1 MASTVSRRAIAAVA
15 AAAAS
20 IASSD
25 RADATT
31 FNETT
36 DFGNTF
42 GTRTLLPLGT
52 DVVNGSVFDFEG
64 DPADFV
70 TFHGLGAGASFDL
83 HVTNG
88 GGQGNLLTTT
98 QFDDSGGALQGDAG
112 TSVFLSGTV
121 PNSGAL
127 NFGMSVQGGVFYTLA
142 LTVPEPSRT
151 EMLGTGVLGVLA
163 VQRVRRRRSA

>member
-1 MASTVSRRAIAAVA
+1 MASTASRRAIAAIA

-20 IASSD
+20 LASSD

-64 DPADFV
+64 DPTDFV

-83 HVTNG
+83 RVTNG

-98 QFDDSGGALQGDAG
+98 QFDDNGGALQSDAG
-112 TSVFLSGTV
+112 SSVLLSGTV

-127 NFGMSVQGGVFYTLA
+127 NFGMSVEGGVFYKLE

-151 EMLGTGVLGVLA
+151 EMLAAGVLGVLA

>member
-1 MASTVSRRAIAAVA
+1 MASTASRRAIAAAA

-20 IASSD
+20 LASSD

-42 GTRTLLPLGT
+42 DTRTLLPLGT

-70 TFHGLGAGASFDL
+70 TFHGLGVGASFDL
-83 HVTNG
+83 QVTNN
-88 GGQGNLLTTT
+88 GGQVHQLTTT
-98 QFDDSGGALQGDAG
+98 QFADDGGALQSDTG
-112 TSVFLSGTV
+112 TSASLSGTV

-127 NFGMSVQGGVFYTLA
+127 NFGTSVEGGGFYTLE

-151 EMLGTGVLGVLA
+151 EMLGAGVLGVLA
-163 VQRVRRRRSA
+163 VQRLRRRRSA